1 MTLHHSIKM
10 RLLLAATVAMTAA
23 TAHAQALQT
32 AYFDDGFLYRHTL
45 NPAMGNDRNF
55 VAVPALGNVNADMHG
70 NLSYKDIVRDNPLYP
85 GQSGKKKTTFMNP
98 YLSDPLDGFSTGWN
112 RTGAEATLTV
122 LAGGFKAWGGYN
134 TVELNARSTTHV
146 KLPYEL
152 FRFAVNTGNDN
163 YDIGDLYA
171 NTQDYVELALG
182 HSRDLNKKWRVGAK
196 VKLLLGIADADVSM
210 TGVRAKLTG
219 STWTLTGDAAAHMSM
234 KGWKYKV
241 GQKDYKAQSG
251 SYTYINDVDVDG
263 AGIGGVGLATD
274 LGAVYRPDTH
284 WEVSA
289 ALLDLGF
296 IHWSNDCYATNADKT
311 FSFDGFHD
319 TGVKS
324 SQGNTADD
332 QWDKYS
338 DQIAQ
343 FYNMQDQGDRGGRTT
358 MLAGRLNVGAA
369 YTLPGYDKLRLGLL
383 SATRFWGEHTWTE
396 CRLGATWKP
405 LSWIDGAVSF
415 SAGTDPVNMGWVV
428 NIHPKGFN
436 MFVGMDRLPGTMSK
450 EMIPVG
456 GNASLSMGMN
466 VTF

>member
-1 MTLHHSIKM
+1 MMQSHH
-10 RLLLAATVAMTAA
+10 LLSRQLLVAALALTAA
-23 TAHAQALQT
+23 AGHAQALQT
-32 AYFDDGFLYRHTL
+32 GYFVDGFLYRHTL
-45 NPAMGNDRNF
+45 NPAMGNDQNY
-55 VAVPALGNVNADMHG
+55 VAVPALGNVNVDMHG

-85 GQSGKKKTTFMNP
+85 TQSDKKKTTFMNP
-98 YLSDPLDGFSTGWN
+98 YLSDPLDGFSNGWN

-122 LAGGFKAWGGYN
+122 LSGGFKAWGGYN

-152 FRFAVNTGNDN
+152 FRFAVNTGNDT

-171 NTQDYVELALG
+171 NTQNYVELAFG
-182 HSRDLNKKWRVGAK
+182 HSRDINKQWRVGAK
-196 VKLLLGIADADVSM
+196 LKLLLGVADADVSM
-210 TGVRAKLTG
+210 KDVTATLTG
-219 STWTLTGDAAAHMSM
+219 NKWTVTGDAAAHMSM
-234 KGWKYKV
+234 KGWRYKTK
-241 GQKDYKAQSG
+241 QKDYKAQTG
-251 SYTYINDVDVDG
+251 SYTYINDIDVDG
-263 AGIGGVGLATD
+263 AGIGGVGVAAD
-274 LGAVYRPDTH
+274 LGAVFRPDSH

-296 IHWSNDCYATNADKT
+296 IRWSNDCYATNADKT

-319 TGVKS
+319 TGVNS
-324 SQGNTADD
+324 SEGNTADD

-343 FYNMQDQGDRGGRTT
+343 FYNLQDKGDQGGRTT
-358 MLAGRLNVGAA
+358 MLAGRLNLGAS
-369 YTLPGYDKLRLGLL
+369 YTVPGYEKLKVALL

-396 CRLGATWKP
+396 CRLGAAWAP
-405 LSWIDGAVSF
+405 LSWIDGAVNL

-436 MFVGMDRLPGTMSK
+436 VFVGMDRLLGKTSK
-450 EMIPVG
+450 EMIPLG